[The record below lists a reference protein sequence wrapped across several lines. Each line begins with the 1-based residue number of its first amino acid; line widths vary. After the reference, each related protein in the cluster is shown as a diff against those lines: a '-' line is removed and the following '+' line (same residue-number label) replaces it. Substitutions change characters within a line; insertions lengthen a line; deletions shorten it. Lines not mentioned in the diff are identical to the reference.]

1 MVSPVTVKLL
11 GLGVAERS
19 GPEAPTP
26 ALIGLDG
33 TPRVSAED
41 GQ

>member
-11 GLGVAERS
+11 DPGVAECS

-26 ALIGLDG
+26 VLIGLDG
-33 TPRVSAED
+33 PPRVSAED